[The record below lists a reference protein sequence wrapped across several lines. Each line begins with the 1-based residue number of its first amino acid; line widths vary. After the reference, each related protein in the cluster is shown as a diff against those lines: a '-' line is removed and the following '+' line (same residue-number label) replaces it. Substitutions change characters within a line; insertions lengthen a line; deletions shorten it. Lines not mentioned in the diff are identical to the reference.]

1 MLVEPARVDCLV
13 KWQEASGF
21 IAATEP
27 RKLFAPVR
35 SRSKH
40 TSNGSPLISAQMASP
55 LTRSVPAGCVAY
67 CGNPLPPKRITPPT
81 EPSAVDTALSGRP
94 FKASKRE
101 EVSDNKAARFIGAH
115 VSRDCRR
122 RHRKTR
128 DGEQRTNC
136 LRHIIALLFSA
147 EREAIIALATRFHDQ
162 PAAGVDDPFGPLR
175 PVR

>member
-1 MLVEPARVDCLV
+1 TTNPGKGARKCVLNQQQAYRLDGASIGRIESGSEVLVEPARVDCLV
-13 KWQEASGF
+13 KWQEASGV

-40 TSNGSPLISAQMASP
+40 TSNGSPLISAHMASP

-128 DGEQRTNC
+128 D
-136 LRHIIALLFSA
+136 
-147 EREAIIALATRFHDQ
+147 
-162 PAAGVDDPFGPLR
+162 
-175 PVR
+175 